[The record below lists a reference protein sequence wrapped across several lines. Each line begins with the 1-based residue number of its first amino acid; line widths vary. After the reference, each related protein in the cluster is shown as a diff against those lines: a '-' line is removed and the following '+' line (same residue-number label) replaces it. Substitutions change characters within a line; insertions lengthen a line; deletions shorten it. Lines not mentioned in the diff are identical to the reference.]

1 MFLNPLYNLYKLIN
15 MPEWVSISLT
25 EDEKNFLKEKLIS
38 PTKLFKWAL
47 RQKGFRGAYKKQPKN

>member
-1 MFLNPLYNLYKLIN
+1 

-25 EDEKNFLKEKLIS
+25 KEEKEFLKDKLIS

-47 RQKGFRGAYKKQPKN
+47 EQKGFKQGKR